1 MNKKDK
7 LRKMVL
13 QSKEKYGKV
22 NLHEEQ
28 ELSSSA
34 RDQQGP
40 NSLQDPEV
48 LGIVLSWPAS

>member
-22 NLHEEQ
+22 NPHEEQ

-34 RDQQGP
+34 STSP
-40 NSLQDPEV
+40 TSLQDPEV
-48 LGIVLSWPAS
+48 LGIVISWPAS